1 MQTQLLKSLSLDAI
15 NFNFKNI
22 IMKIDFRKIQVQ
34 DIEGNNSTLDVS
46 KELGN
51 AIYGKT
57 ADIGELE
64 LARDIYKNG
73 EVDVDAANAAII
85 GKYVR
90 EGFLAFVQ
98 EAVCPLLENIINPKK

>member
-1 MQTQLLKSLSLDAI
+1 M
-15 NFNFKNI
+15 
-22 IMKIDFRKIQVQ
+22 
-34 DIEGNNSTLDVS
+34 S

-64 LARDIYKNG
+64 LAREIYKNG
-73 EVDVDAANAAII
+73 EVNVDATNGAII
-85 GKYVR
+85 MKYVC

-98 EAVCPLLENIINPKK
+98 EAVCPLLKDIINPKK

>member
-1 MQTQLLKSLSLDAI
+1 
-15 NFNFKNI
+15 
-22 IMKIDFRKIQVQ
+22 MKIDFRNIQVK
-34 DIEGNNSTLDVS
+34 DIEGTIIPLDVS

-85 GKYVR
+85 AKYVR

-98 EAVCPLLENIINPKK
+98 EAVCPLLEDIINPKK